1 MDRVELCC
9 SMLAR
14 SAAQNPV
21 WCFSC
26 FAQVLSKKVISQEDF
41 NDVAGIQPGAGG
53 GLAWRCYDNAGQ
65 TS

>member
-1 MDRVELCC
+1 
-9 SMLAR
+9 MLAR

-26 FAQVLSKKVISQEDF
+26 FAQVPLKKVNSKEDL

-53 GLAWRCYDNAGQ
+53 GLAWRCYDNAGK

>member
-1 MDRVELCC
+1 
-9 SMLAR
+9 MLAR

-53 GLAWRCYDNAGQ
+53 VMTMLGKLLSIVG
-65 TS
+65 